1 MKWSKINKEVK
12 MIEKENFYLLAATFF
27 WALGLIIGKF
37 CSAEMPPMTLTFIR
51 YLLAGIG
58 MGVIHFFK
66 EKEFKIDI
74 NDVLYIFILAFLG
87 IVLNGVLF
95 FKGIGM
101 TSPINTAIISSTTP
115 VIVCIIG
122 VLFFKEKVDIKNI
135 ISMISSVIGILILL
149 TNGNIESLTKIRI
162 NRGDLIILGAIIS
175 NGIYI
180 IGSKKVLKK
189 YSPTK
194 ILTYLF
200 FFTALILLPSIYI
213 ERNMYVIDEISVKAI
228 VSLLYMGIFSSLIAF
243 LLQQKGIKKIG
254 PVKAAVYTNLIPIY
268 SIILSALILDEKVT
282 IIQITAMLLVMFA
295 IMINMKKRLN

>member
-1 MKWSKINKEVK
+1 
-12 MIEKENFYLLAATFF
+12 
-27 WALGLIIGKF
+27 
-37 CSAEMPPMTLTFIR
+37 
-51 YLLAGIG
+51 

-101 TSPINTAIISSTTP
+101 TSPINTSIISSTTP

-200 FFTALILLPSIYI
+200 FFTALILLPSILLK
-213 ERNMYVIDEISVKAI
+213 EIC
-228 VSLLYMGIFSSLIAF
+228 M
-243 LLQQKGIKKIG
+243 
-254 PVKAAVYTNLIPIY
+254 
-268 SIILSALILDEKVT
+268 
-282 IIQITAMLLVMFA
+282 
-295 IMINMKKRLN
+295 

>member
-1 MKWSKINKEVK
+1 

-87 IVLNGVLF
+87 IVLN
-95 FKGIGM
+95 
-101 TSPINTAIISSTTP
+101 
-115 VIVCIIG
+115 G

-295 IMINMKKRLN
+295 IMINMKKRLD